1 MQFISG
7 LILGGSATWG
17 GWRKSASA
25 TILIA
30 ALVVTSVFAAAWSR
44 PDAGDKVYADTSYP
58 ASASENYFAAKFP
71 GVTEN
76 NVFDNLTVER
86 LAKGVLGQDGKSVIV
101 LGSARNDSTK
111 KTLRYI
117 DEAAKAFGVDK
128 IYFFDPHLAGDAI
141 AGDYNGADITV
152 AASRAELTTG
162 KDIWSGAAS
171 SLTSYVSGSGNT
183 SGARLKHIDAG
194 YASDKTYL
202 FVYDRKAG
210 GSAVVDSP
218 ATIVSDFLYDDA
230 VDVGS
235 AGAQA
240 AFKSSVTQVFTD
252 AGWTSGNS
260 NETFYDQY
268 HWFKDSGA
276 WVANNYNPS
285 VSDLGISR
293 ENFTVKQVTWPEF
306 INVLNTPGEH
316 YFFCSGSWCG
326 DSRNLYPY
334 LIQEASRL
342 GKTVY
347 LIDFRANSG
356 IGTTVSYF
364 SSETATVKNGIS
376 YIGAKVVD
384 LLAPFDVGETNSIRT
399 YFEGGDVTKPAT
411 LSYVNKTFR
420 SPYAAKYTKP
430 NSDAKGTITQS
441 WVNEDTEL
449 EAPYK
454 SSSEWTADVHKP
466 GALIDYEVQTGGV
479 NALQTA
485 KARASLS
492 EFFGSTN
499 IHNTSGYAP
508 TTNVGTNVSK
518 EDSGCGDENDLLD
531 DIGGDTLIPNQGTDD
546 IDVQDYDITIEYD
559 ANKKAGKDSV
569 TGLTK
574 VTAIAQKDLQRIELD
589 FKALAVDKEEVTV
602 EVASGSGD
610 GVSWSQL
617 AIANPSAD
625 ITQTNL
631 DDEDY
636 QKIIVR
642 LPAKIDKDKT
652 FRISIPYTTG
662 ILDNFVADEES
673 AQGFFKRVD
682 DKGVAAIGEPLG
694 AIYWFPN
701 NNKPKDGAKYKITLK
716 YPAGLTGVG
725 PGVRTSVSS
734 TQSVWQLGTDTASYQ
749 VFAAIGEY
757 VTLSAYPNQQTGT
770 QFITLSQPTEHTK
783 TVYSG
788 SNEVGYTPTEADT
801 ITTGPNGN
809 ATSGSN
815 GSTKVV
821 NTAIPY
827 YAYVN
832 KSIFLANTNR
842 NADKAN
848 SFTAELPQYIRTL
861 EEIAGPYPGESAGF
875 VFDNLGDGQGG
886 SAGWGAVETK
896 DRPFFTGSNITSER
910 TFVHE
915 YAHQWYGDAVRI
927 AGWEDL
933 WLNEGFATYV
943 TDLYYEKTKGFDVQS
958 KWQTFYANTAATKPW
973 WGYAPAKIETEGDL
987 FGGASAAY
995 NRGALALAAL
1005 RASVGDDDFSAIL
1018 KQWPLEYKGKAA
1030 TTQDFVAFAAETAH
1044 VNLTQWA
1051 NDWLY
1056 GQVKPSV
1063 WPTEQLTENGTVV
1076 TPAVTLDGGTAV
1088 TLPTIKAGEPIGTLP
1103 APTKAGYSFSGW
1115 YVDDALINAAFIVPG
1130 TPFTL
1135 VAKWTPVTNS
1145 GGGNDG
1151 GGNGGDGGNNNGNN
1165 TGTNGDGNNSGNNGT
1180 NNTGNAN
1187 PDADKNR
1194 SADEQT
1200 PSVVAAS
1207 IASAK
1212 VTAIKNG
1219 VYTGKALKPEVKVT
1233 LAGKTLAA
1241 GVDYDVTY
1249 ANNIKVGK
1257 ATVTVTGK
1265 GSYKDKVAA
1274 TFNIVPKAVSVN
1286 SLKAGKN
1293 KFTLNWKK
1301 AADVTKYQLSY
1312 KQTTAKT
1319 WKTVSAS
1326 AKATGKSVGNLKK
1339 GKKYQVRIRAYK
1351 TVNRTNYYSGWS
1363 KARTVKVR

>member
-1 MQFISG
+1 MRPEGMEDNMQLLFGEIAARKRWQR
-7 LILGGSATWG
+7 SAIVI
-17 GWRKSASA
+17 A
-25 TILIA
+25 LIA
-30 ALVVTSVFAAAWSR
+30 ALTATSVFATAWTTPAES
-44 PDAGDKVYADTSYP
+44 DKAYADTSYP
-58 ASASENYFAAKFP
+58 PSASENYFAAKFP
-71 GVTEN
+71 GVSEN

-101 LGSARNDSTK
+101 LGSARNAGTK
-111 KTLRYI
+111 NTLKYI
-117 DEAAKAFGVDK
+117 DEAAKAFGIEK

-141 AGDYNGADITV
+141 PGDYNGADITV
-152 AASRAELTTG
+152 AKSYAEDTTHGFYLTASNTNG
-162 KDIWSGAAS
+162 IAAFWPQ
-171 SLTSYVSGSGNT
+171 LTSYVNSGADNLR
-183 SGARLKHIDAG
+183 GARLKYIDPS
-194 YASDKTYL
+194 YTSDKTYL

-210 GSAVVDSP
+210 GDTIVDSSS
-218 ATIVSDFLYDDA
+218 TIVSDLLYDDT
-230 VDVGS
+230 VDVSSLS
-235 AGAQA
+235 AQNT
-240 AFKSSVTQVFTD
+240 FKSNVTGVFTA

-260 NETFYDQY
+260 DETFYDQY

-276 WVANNYNPS
+276 WVPNNYNPS

-306 INVLNTPGEH
+306 INVLNSPGEH

-326 DSRNLYPY
+326 DSRNLFPY
-334 LIQEASRL
+334 LIQEASRAR
-342 GKTVY
+342 KTVY
-347 LIDFRANSG
+347 LIDFRASGGIGNTTAYFATESSTATPPVRSG
-356 IGTTVSYF
+356 IT
-364 SSETATVKNGIS
+364 
-376 YIGAKVVD
+376 YIGAEVVN

-399 YFEGGDVTKPAT
+399 YFAGGDVTGSST

-430 NSDAKGTITQS
+430 NSNEKGTITQS

-449 EAPYK
+449 EVPYK
-454 SSSEWTADVHKP
+454 TTGDEWTANVHKP
-466 GALIDYEVQTGGV
+466 GALIDYEVQTGGI

-508 TTNVGTNVSK
+508 TTSVGTNVSK

-531 DIGGDTLIPNQGTDD
+531 DVGGDTLIPNQGTDD

-559 ANKKAGKDSV
+559 SAKSADKDSV
-569 TGLTK
+569 TGLTT
-574 VTAIAQKDLQRIELD
+574 VTATAQKDLQRIELD
-589 FKALAVDKEEVTV
+589 FKALAVDKAAVTV

-610 GVSWSQL
+610 SVSWSPI
-617 AIANPSAD
+617 AIANPATN
-625 ITQTNL
+625 ITQSNS

-642 LPAKIDKDKT
+642 LPSRIDRGQT

-662 ILDNFVADEES
+662 ILDNFVADNES

-682 DKGVAAIGEPLG
+682 DKGIAAIGEPLG

-716 YPAGLTGVG
+716 YPNGFTGVG
-725 PGVRTSVSS
+725 PGVRTSVSA
-734 TQSVWQLGTDTASYQ
+734 TQSVWELSTDTASYQ

-757 VTLSAYPNQQTGT
+757 VNLSAYPYQQTGT

-788 SNEVGYTPTEADT
+788 SNEIGYTPTTDDA
-801 ITTGPNGN
+801 ITSGPNGN
-809 ATSGSN
+809 ATSGAN
-815 GSTKVV
+815 GSTTVV

-832 KSIFLANTNR
+832 KGIFLANNSR

-848 SFTAELPQYIRTL
+848 SFTAELPRYIRAL
-861 EEIAGPYPGESAGF
+861 EAIAGPYPGESAGF

-896 DRPFFTGSNITSER
+896 DRPFFTGNNIPSER

-915 YAHQWYGDAVRI
+915 YAHQWYGNAVRI

-933 WLNEGFATYV
+933 WLNEGFATYL
-943 TDLYYEKTKGFDVQS
+943 TDLYYEETEDFDVQA
-958 KWQTFYANTAATKPW
+958 KWRNLYTNTSATRPW

-1005 RASVGDDDFSAIL
+1005 RTAVGDDDFSYIL
-1018 KQWPLEYKGKAA
+1018 KQWPQEFKGKAA
-1030 TTQDFVAFAAETAH
+1030 TTQDFITFAAQAAN

-1056 GQVKPSV
+1056 GQARPAA
-1063 WPTEQLTENGTVV
+1063 WPTLLPENGAVV
-1076 TPAVTLDGGTAV
+1076 TPTVTLDGGSTV
-1088 TLPTIKAGEPIGTLP
+1088 TLPTFRVGEAIGVLP
-1103 APTKAGYSFSGW
+1103 TPTKAGYTFDGW
-1115 YVDDALINAAFIVPG
+1115 YVDGVKIDAAFIVPA
-1130 TPFTL
+1130 TSFTL
-1135 VAKWTPVTNS
+1135 VAVWKQDDP
-1145 GGGNDG
+1145 GAGGNPDP
-1151 GGNGGDGGNNNGNN
+1151 DP
-1165 TGTNGDGNNSGNNGT
+1165 
-1180 NNTGNAN
+1180 AN
-1187 PDADKNR
+1187 PDLGNPDPGNPTLR
-1194 SADEQT
+1194 NSAPVDEQALVT
-1200 PSVVAAS
+1200 TS
-1207 IASAK
+1207 ILSAK
-1212 VTAIKNG
+1212 VSAIKDH
-1219 VYTGKALKPEVKVT
+1219 VYNGKALKPAVNVT
-1233 LAGKTLAA
+1233 LAGKALAA
-1241 GVDYDVTY
+1241 NTDYDVVY
-1249 ANNIKVGK
+1249 ANNVNIGK

-1265 GSYKDKVAA
+1265 GQYTGSLAA
-1274 TFNIVPKAVSVN
+1274 TFRIVPKAVSVK

-1293 KFTLNWKK
+1293 KFTLKWKK
-1301 AADVTKYQLSY
+1301 ATGVTKYQVRY
-1312 KQTTAKT
+1312 KLATAKK
-1319 WKTVSAS
+1319 WKTTGIAS
-1326 AKATGKSVGNLKK
+1326 KATSKAIKKLKK
-1339 GKKYQVRIRAYK
+1339 SKKYQVQIRAYK
-1351 TVNRTNYYSGWS
+1351 TVGGINYYSAWS
-1363 KARTVKVR
+1363 KTKTVKVK

>member
-7 LILGGSATWG
+7 GSAARS
-17 GWRKSASA
+17 GWRKRAVS
-25 TILIA
+25 TILIV
-30 ALVVTSVFAAAWSR
+30 ALIITSAFAAAWGS
-44 PDAGDKVYADTSYP
+44 PNAGDKAYADTTYP
-58 ASASENYFAAKFP
+58 PSSSENYFAAKFP
-71 GVTEN
+71 GLTEN

-86 LAKGVLGQDGKSVIV
+86 LAKGVLGQDGKSIIV

-117 DEAAKAFGVDK
+117 DEAAKAFGVKK

-162 KDIWSGAAS
+162 KDIWSGASS
-171 SLTSYVSGSGNT
+171 SLTSYVSGSNNT
-183 SGARLKHIDAG
+183 AGARLKYIDAG
-194 YASDKTYL
+194 YTSDKTYL

-210 GSAVVDSP
+210 GSAVVDS
-218 ATIVSDFLYDDA
+218 ASTIVSDFLYDDA
-230 VDVGS
+230 VDVS
-235 AGAQA
+235 STGAQTT
-240 AFKSSVTQVFTD
+240 FKSNVTQVFTD
-252 AGWTSGNS
+252 AGWTSGS
-260 NETFYDQY
+260 PNETFYDQY

-276 WVANNYNPS
+276 WTAANYNPS
-285 VSDLGISR
+285 VADLGISR
-293 ENFTVKQVTWPEF
+293 ENFTVKQVTWAEF
-306 INVLNTPGEH
+306 INVLNYPGEH

-364 SSETATVKNGIS
+364 SSETSSVKNGIS
-376 YIGAKVVD
+376 YIGAQVVD

-399 YFEGGDVTKPAT
+399 YFAGGDVTQAAT

-430 NSDAKGTITQS
+430 NSTARGTITQS

-454 SSSEWTADVHKP
+454 TSSEWTASVHAP
-466 GALIDYEVQTGGV
+466 GALIDYEVQTGGI

-559 ANKKAGKDSV
+559 VNKKAEKDSV

-574 VTAIAQKDLQRIELD
+574 VTATAQKDLQRIELD
-589 FKALAVDKEEVTV
+589 FKALAVDKEGVVV

-610 GVSWSQL
+610 SVSWSQVAL
-617 AIANPSAD
+617 ANPAAD

-682 DKGVAAIGEPLG
+682 DKGIAAIGEPLG

-716 YPAGLTGVG
+716 YPAGFTGVG

-757 VTLSAYPNQQTGT
+757 VALSAYPNQQASNSANYA
-770 QFITLSQPTEHTK
+770 QYITLSQPTEHTK

-788 SNEVGYTPTEADT
+788 SNEVGYTPTAEDT
-801 ITTGPNGN
+801 ITAGPNGN
-809 ATSGSN
+809 ATAGSN

-861 EEIAGPYPGESAGF
+861 ESIAGPYPGESAGF
-875 VFDNLGDGQGG
+875 VLDNLGDGRGG

-943 TDLYYEKTKGFDVQS
+943 TDLYYEETKGFDVQA
-958 KWQTFYANTAATKPW
+958 KWQTLYANTAATKPW
-973 WGYAPAKIETEGDL
+973 WSYAPAKIETEGDL

-1018 KQWPLEYKGKAA
+1018 QQWPQEYKGKAA
-1030 TTQDFVAFAAETAH
+1030 TTQDFIAFAAETAN

-1056 GQVKPSV
+1056 GQVKPSA

-1076 TPAVTLDGGTAV
+1076 TPTVTLDGGTAV

-1103 APTKAGYSFSGW
+1103 APTKAGYTFSGW
-1115 YVDDALINAAFIVPG
+1115 YVDDEPINATFIVPG

-1135 VAKWTPVTNS
+1135 VAKWTPVTDTGN
-1145 GGGNDG
+1145 GGDNGNNN
-1151 GGNGGDGGNNNGNN
+1151 GGNGGDNNGNN
-1165 TGTNGDGNNSGNNGT
+1165 GGNNGNGGNNNGT
-1180 NNTGNAN
+1180 NNTGNTN

-1207 IASAK
+1207 ITSAK
-1212 VTAIKNG
+1212 IAAIKNNT
-1219 VYTGKALKPEVKVT
+1219 YTGKALKPEVKVT
-1233 LAGKTLAA
+1233 LAGKTLTA
-1241 GVDYDVTY
+1241 GTDYEATY
-1249 ANNIKVGK
+1249 ANNTKVGK

-1265 GSYKDKVAA
+1265 GNYKDKATA
-1274 TFNIVPKAVSVN
+1274 TFNIVPKPVTVK

-1293 KFTLNWKK
+1293 KLTLNWAK
-1301 AADVTKYQLSY
+1301 AADITKYQLSY
-1312 KQTTAKT
+1312 KLTTAKT

-1326 AKATGKSVGNLKK
+1326 AKATSKAVSKLKK
-1339 GKKYQVRIRAYK
+1339 NKKYQVRIRAYK
-1351 TVNRTNYYSGWS
+1351 TVNGKKYYSEWS
-1363 KARTVKVR
+1363 KTRTVKVK